1 MENSGIEAY
10 VTNLG
15 KYNEGELVGEWVK
28 FPVTLDELKA
38 VYERI
43 GIDAEHEE
51 VFITDY
57 DMDLYGVSK
66 QLGEYESLDKLN
78 YLAGLLENLSVPDRE
93 KYEAVLESGISI
105 EQSGIDGLI
114 NLAYNLEKYDFL
126 TEVKDED
133 DLGRYYAE
141 LTYGE
146 DLNEKMGELANYID
160 FERYGSDCQINEAGM
175 FTDAG
180 YMRDTGEEWNE
191 YYDGSLED
199 IPEEYRLT
207 GMEEREA
214 EKIKVLVIEPMKKPY
229 VKEIEHTL
237 ENLQREV
244 EGSIEAVYPF
254 EDKAAII
261 CNDDHK
267 FNGSQLNRCL
277 RNENGEVYD
286 ILAGNFMV
294 AGLTEY
300 DFGSLTDEQIDRYS
314 NLFGTPEMFV
324 KVGEQLVVLPVPD
337 SELEKQVQVENVQG
351 DTYCIYQLKQ
361 GDEMHDYRFAS
372 MSELQQRGLVVTSE
386 NYEKV
391 YEAPKT
397 DSDTLDSIYYK
408 FNMEHPA
415 DFRGHSLSVSDVIV
429 FHENGVDTA
438 HYVDSFGF
446 TAVPEFLSPKEL
458 AVDIDTTGLMV
469 EGHDGTWHSLEELA
483 VHGNTYYLM
492 ESEAFGQDANMVVVD
507 CAGKLVAEDITPAM
521 RADVGEIVAEVLNL
535 EAEAMVVPI
544 DPDRSITQED
554 MISYGYEWGGML
566 PVREDNAKK
575 LYDAGLEVFALH
587 PDDTESSLDS
597 KEAII
602 QHAQNGG
609 IFGIEKMRWSAF
621 VENNPLKKVEEL
633 LEDDYG
639 MIDGIINNGSK
650 QENENEAVE
659 KNKSVMEKLSEG
671 REAVKKYD
679 KENTPEQPKKARPER
694 EV

>member
-78 YLAGLLENLSVPDRE
+78 YLAGLLENMSAPDRE
-93 KYEAVLESGISI
+93 KYEAVLESGISV

-114 NLAYNLEKYDFL
+114 NLAYNLEKYDLL

-199 IPEEYRLT
+199 IPDEYRLT

-244 EGSIEAVYPF
+244 GGSIEAVYPF
-254 EDKAAII
+254 EDRAAII

-277 RNENGEVYD
+277 RDENGEVYD

-314 NLFGTPEMFV
+314 NLFGTPERFV
-324 KVGEQLVVLPVPD
+324 KVGEQLVVLPVPE
-337 SELEKQVQVENVQG
+337 SELEKQVQVENVHG

-361 GDEMHDYRFAS
+361 GDEMHDYCFAS
-372 MSELQQRGLVVTSE
+372 MSELQQRGLAVTSE

-429 FHENGVDTA
+429 FRENGVDTA

-446 TAVPEFLSPKEL
+446 TAVPEFLSQKEF
-458 AVDIDTTGLMV
+458 AVDIDTAGLMV

-483 VHGNTYYLM
+483 VHGNTYFLM
-492 ESEAFGQDANMVVVD
+492 ESEAFGQDVNMVVVD

-521 RADVGEIVAEVLNL
+521 RADVGKIVAEVLNL

-587 PDDTESSLDS
+587 PDDTESSLNS

-621 VENNPLKKVEEL
+621 VESNPLKKVEEL

-650 QENENEAVE
+650 QEKENEAVE

>member
-78 YLAGLLENLSVPDRE
+78 YLAGLLENLSAPDRE
-93 KYEAVLESGISI
+93 KYEAVLESGISV

-114 NLAYNLEKYDFL
+114 NLAYNLEKYDLL

-199 IPEEYRLT
+199 IPDEYRLT

-277 RNENGEVYD
+277 RDENGEVYD

-324 KVGEQLVVLPVPD
+324 KVGEQLVVLPVPE
-337 SELEKQVQVENVQG
+337 SELEKQVQVENVHG

-361 GDEMHDYRFAS
+361 GDEMHDYCFAS

-397 DSDTLDSIYYK
+397 ESDTLDSIYYK

-650 QENENEAVE
+650 QEKENEAVE

>member
-78 YLAGLLENLSVPDRE
+78 YLAGLLENLSAPDRE
-93 KYEAVLESGISI
+93 KYEAVLESGISV

-114 NLAYNLEKYDFL
+114 NLAYNLEKYDLL

-199 IPEEYRLT
+199 IPDEYRLT

-244 EGSIEAVYPF
+244 GGSIEAVYPF
-254 EDKAAII
+254 EDRAAII

-277 RNENGEVYD
+277 RDENGEVYD

-314 NLFGTPEMFV
+314 NLFGTPERFV
-324 KVGEQLVVLPVPD
+324 KVGEQLVVLPVPE
-337 SELEKQVQVENVQG
+337 SELEKQVQVENVHG

-361 GDEMHDYRFAS
+361 GDEMHDYCFAS

-397 DSDTLDSIYYK
+397 ESDTLDSIYYK

-602 QHAQNGG
+602 QYAQNGG

-650 QENENEAVE
+650 QEKENEAVE